1 VETPYKLT
9 KRQMAAGTARS
20 SFLSNLLE
28 GGKLSADDLHNI
40 KWSAASLYSGGADTT
55 VSAIYSFFLAMT
67 LFPEA
72 QKKAQAEID
81 VVIGNDRLPSF
92 SDRTQLPYVE
102 ALAMEV
108 LRWHVVGPLAIPHQV
123 LEDDVH
129 EGFFIPRGSLV
140 VANIWAMMR
149 DERVYSTPSQFN
161 PERYIPAAGNELQQD
176 PRTVCFGFG
185 RRVCAGLKLAD
196 ASLWISCAMS
206 LAVFD
211 ITKAVEN
218 GVEIR
223 PMVDSTPGTISHP
236 VPFKCSIKPRSSK
249 ATALIQQDPVH

>member
-1 VETPYKLT
+1 
-9 KRQMAAGTARS
+9 
-20 SFLSNLLE
+20 
-28 GGKLSADDLHNI
+28 
-40 KWSAASLYSGGADTT
+40 
-55 VSAIYSFFLAMT
+55 MT
-67 LFPEA
+67 LFPEV

-81 VVIGNDRLPSF
+81 VVVGNDRLPSF

-108 LRWHVVGPLAIPHQV
+108 LRWHAVGPLGQFVSLSVIYLRLV
-123 LEDDVH
+123 L
-129 EGFFIPRGSLV
+129 FQPFPIKCWKMTSMKGSSFLV
-140 VANIWAMMR
+140 VLWSLQTFGKSWTILNPFIDSLRFSSSRAMMR

-161 PERYIPAAGNELQQD
+161 PERYIPAAGKELQQD
-176 PRTVCFGFG
+176 PRPMCFGFG
-185 RRVCAGLKLAD
+185 RRICPGLNLAD

-223 PMVDSTPGTISHP
+223 PMVDSTPGTI
-236 VPFKCSIKPRSSK
+236 R
-249 ATALIQQDPVH
+249 